1 MATTKGTAG
10 KTLIWKT
17 IANLFFGSD
26 KHFHTSAK
34 GMEGER
40 KVGKLLKQLPEGWR
54 VWHDLDIG
62 GENVDHI
69 VASAKG
75 VFILEAKNYSGSVLA
90 TPKGLYSHGSKTP
103 SKIVAQVW
111 RQTYKLNDLLGGQF
125 VFPVLVFTGEVK
137 GDKAKGIPC
146 VMLESLLSY
155 LRERENV
162 LSYEDAKKSFAT
174 LDKLTK

>member
-1 MATTKGTAG
+1 MAKVQGTAG

-17 IANLFFGSD
+17 LGNLFFGSE
-26 KHFHTSAK
+26 KQFQASAK

-40 KVGKLLKQLPEGWR
+40 KVGKLLNQLPEGWR
-54 VWHDLDIG
+54 VWHDLDVG
-62 GENVDHI
+62 GENLDHV

-75 VFILEAKNYSGSVLA
+75 VFIIEAKNYSGSVLA

-125 VFPVLVFTGEVK
+125 VFPVLVFLGEVK
-137 GDKAKGIPC
+137 GDNAKGIPC
-146 VMLESLLSY
+146 VTLEGLLAY

-162 LSYEDAKKSFAT
+162 LSYDDARKLFAT